1 VENEESRL
9 FPPPRPRHCLPRTPI
24 WRKSLPPHLGG
35 TSGITLA
42 LLLLFSHIRPLIFG
56 VVGFPPRHILVQ
68 GNPPHITAQ
77 VSKALQHQHRRHQ
90 NKKRKG
96 QTLGQSKKGKLKQ
109 THPKTHDPFPQGN
122 WVGADV
128 SVHPKCKDPPDASIN
143 LCMPQLSLEGAI
155 RAAGF
160 WIPPNCHL
168 SPPEQLD
175 VMVDKGMKE
184 VCTH

>member
-1 VENEESRL
+1 
-9 FPPPRPRHCLPRTPI
+9 
-24 WRKSLPPHLGG
+24 
-35 TSGITLA
+35 
-42 LLLLFSHIRPLIFG
+42 
-56 VVGFPPRHILVQ
+56 
-68 GNPPHITAQ
+68 
-77 VSKALQHQHRRHQ
+77 
-90 NKKRKG
+90 
-96 QTLGQSKKGKLKQ
+96 LGQSNKGKLKQ

-128 SVHPKCKDPPDASIN
+128 SVHPECKDPPDASIN
-143 LCMPQLSLEGAI
+143 LCMFQLSLEGAI

-184 VCTH
+184 VCTR